1 MQSTVVVGAFW
12 NRAFAR
18 LEPCALKGARTV
30 LRRGRDGNA
39 TPLSDLGKPLIKSVK
54 MMISGFD

>member
-12 NRAFAR
+12 NRALAR

-39 TPLSDLGKPLIKSVK
+39 TPLSDLDGAFYKELSLI
-54 MMISGFD
+54 

>member
-12 NRAFAR
+12 NRAFER
-18 LEPCALKGARTV
+18 LEPCAVKVARTV

-39 TPLSDLGKPLIKSVK
+39 ALLSD
-54 MMISGFD
+54 